1 VERWR
6 WAEIRQGQIK
16 DAQRRQALCAPTR
29 KAQIAALKAK
39 MSSNKL
45 ILDCSRQLADIE
57 RYIAEIGYDTEQHT
71 LCAPLCV
78 WAQSCCAINSY
89 LQPSSNI
96 PSYSSD
102 RRILSSFCK
111 PD

>member
-1 VERWR
+1 V
-6 WAEIRQGQIK
+6 RQ
-16 DAQRRQALCAPTR
+16 PET

-39 MSSNKL
+39 SSNKL
-45 ILDCSRQLADIE
+45 ILTVLQLADIE
-57 RYIAEIGYDTEQHT
+57 RYIAEIGYDTEQHNA
-71 LCAPLCV
+71 LRALRGL
-78 WAQSCCAINSY
+78 SRGSAINSY

>member
-1 VERWR
+1 V
-6 WAEIRQGQIK
+6 RQ
-16 DAQRRQALCAPTR
+16 PET

-39 MSSNKL
+39 MEQQQTDS
-45 ILDCSRQLADIE
+45 DCSGQLADIE
-57 RYIAEIGYDTEQHT
+57 RYIAEMAMTQSSTT

-78 WAQSCCAINSY
+78 GLSRGSCAINSY

-96 PSYSSD
+96 PSYSSA